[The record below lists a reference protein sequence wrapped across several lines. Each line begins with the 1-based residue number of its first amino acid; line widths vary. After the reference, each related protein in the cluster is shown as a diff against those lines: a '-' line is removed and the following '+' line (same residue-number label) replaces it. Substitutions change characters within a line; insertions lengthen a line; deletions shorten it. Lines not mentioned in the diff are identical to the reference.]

1 MTFRKAQIFV
11 VCVSLLS
18 TLATAGAA
26 PMYAMRGI
34 RVAEDGDTFAVLVR
48 GEGESSSLS
57 QTAKGLVPGRRS
69 CLQFAT
75 FDVKDVKA
83 NRVAPRRFAVSATLS
98 EGAEIDK
105 ALSWVHVDERIKGRY
120 EVNNGVAR
128 INLHHIV
135 FTAKSS
141 EVELKLDNAAASPG
155 EELGVNYVSLL
166 PYYAR

>member
-1 MTFRKAQIFV
+1 M
-11 VCVSLLS
+11 
-18 TLATAGAA
+18 
-26 PMYAMRGI
+26 
-34 RVAEDGDTFAVLVR
+34 
-48 GEGESSSLS
+48 
-57 QTAKGLVPGRRS
+57 PGRKY

-98 EGAEIDK
+98 EGAEINK
-105 ALSWVHVDERIKGRY
+105 SLSWVHVDERIKGRY
-120 EVNNGVAR
+120 EMNNGVAR

-135 FTAKSS
+135 FTARLP